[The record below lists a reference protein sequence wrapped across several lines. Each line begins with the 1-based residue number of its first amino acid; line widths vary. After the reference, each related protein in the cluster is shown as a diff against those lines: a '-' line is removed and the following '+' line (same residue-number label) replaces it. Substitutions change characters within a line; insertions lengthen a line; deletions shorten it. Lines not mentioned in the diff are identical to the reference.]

1 MRLMAAT
8 VMSTANLI
16 ALSAHASDWAD
27 CICSAI
33 SCMRRWKSGS
43 LKKLLKPSMT
53 PILLGGGAGQ
63 RAPRRAGTAQGRAA
77 GVLGGPAADG
87 APQRGEGERAG
98 EDRQPEREHAVGEHG
113 DQREGGVDA
122 EGHERADHP

>member
-8 VMSTANLI
+8 VMSTASLI

-43 LKKLLKPSMT
+43 LKKLPKPSM
-53 PILLGGGAGQ
+53 PAMLLGVG
-63 RAPRRAGTAQGRAA
+63 RRRAGRADEPPAARERDGRRAA
-77 GVLGGPAADG
+77 AGQQADLTLPAGLEVVVGHHG
-87 APQRGEGERAG
+87 AG
-98 EDRQPEREHAVGEHG
+98 HA
-113 DQREGGVDA
+113 
-122 EGHERADHP
+122 